1 MEIELYKHYVGN
13 DGYVYHINAVTGE
26 GLTIFGIE
34 LNQQFYRGKNGSV
47 QVIFNKFGESISSNH
62 NVTLVRETNPV
73 SNELSAVDYL
83 KLKIKKLEKEI
94 KDLEGN

>member
-1 MEIELYKHYVGN
+1 MEIELYRYYVGN
-13 DGYVYHINAVTGE
+13 DGYVYHINAVTGK
-26 GLTIFGIE
+26 GLAIFGIE

-47 QVIFNKFGESISSNH
+47 QVVFSKFGKSISSNSD
-62 NVTLVRETNPV
+62 VTLIRETKPAN
-73 SNELSAVDYL
+73 NKLSAVDYL